1 MILEY
6 YKYDASS
13 VKQLKNFIKRCR
25 SYLKSDSNLLW
36 VALQSN
42 QLADT
47 AFNVQADFKE
57 ELKTMKMDLKKSG
70 WILPTLKTN
79 MRNQINI
86 SKINVEGTPGYDMQ
100 TCIKKLKAETNL
112 VGDIPIFI
120 KVNYKSDWNKKKNTI
135 LKYCIEE
142 INKKDNK
149 NIVILF
155 DDSDGFKDIG
165 KDLKGLIK
173 DKTIVEYPLK
183 QDKVKGISNVKDFI
197 EKDNHILVTPQRY
210 FNGCEASNI
219 IFLSH
224 FEQGMRNSLLRG
236 VKNITC
242 VKVANLAK
250 IEGMKEDNRFD

>member
-47 AFNVQADFKE
+47 AFNVEADFKE

-120 KVNYKSDWNKKKNTI
+120 KVNYKSDWNKKKNTTYQPMEKI
-135 LKYCIEE
+135 KVESELSWCYKTFIICAVASKGWNQYYTIICDFEPLNCLVFFSNSR
-142 INKKDNK
+142 IN
-149 NIVILF
+149 F
-155 DDSDGFKDIG
+155 
-165 KDLKGLIK
+165 
-173 DKTIVEYPLK
+173 
-183 QDKVKGISNVKDFI
+183 
-197 EKDNHILVTPQRY
+197 
-210 FNGCEASNI
+210 
-219 IFLSH
+219 
-224 FEQGMRNSLLRG
+224 
-236 VKNITC
+236 
-242 VKVANLAK
+242 
-250 IEGMKEDNRFD
+250 